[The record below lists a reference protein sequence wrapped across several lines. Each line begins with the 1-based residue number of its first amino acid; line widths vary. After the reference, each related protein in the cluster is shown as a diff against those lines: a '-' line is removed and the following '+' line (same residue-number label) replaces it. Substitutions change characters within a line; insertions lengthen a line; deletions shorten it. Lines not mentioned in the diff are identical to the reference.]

1 MGGAILQKSASSG
14 PLRAVEMATS
24 ILTRAIVIV
33 AWCALSASA
42 MAEDGPIDRDRSTG
56 VTVAPGARTWS
67 ADNYEQKQGLI
78 NETATARGKTCS
90 HFAFI
95 GWPSAA
101 GDIQEI
107 LATTRKNYETDGWSV
122 TQTQGEISTDT
133 IWTVRKDG
141 REAVILWGGVMGSTI
156 YLSCL
161 TAGSPASDPIQT
173 LLVGILLAIGLG
185 CLGAGLWLIQRVRSY
200 GVAST
205 TWPTTQ
211 GTITASDVV
220 PYRTQGA
227 RQFMA
232 KVAYGYAVNGK
243 SYTSDRIRFGAHAGA
258 KEKAEADAAKYTV
271 GTVVPVHYAPAQPQ
285 TSTLELG
292 ASGVSVVGVVLAG
305 VGAAALAVVAALLLF
320 VG

>member
-1 MGGAILQKSASSG
+1 MT
-14 PLRAVEMATS
+14 TS
-24 ILTRAIVIV
+24 TLTRAFAFI

-42 MAEDGPIDRDRSTG
+42 MAEDRPIDRDWRTG
-56 VTVAPGARTWS
+56 VIVAPGAKTWT
-67 ADNYEQKQGLI
+67 ADNYKQKQGLI
-78 NETATARGKTCS
+78 DETATARGKTCT
-90 HFAFI
+90 HYAFI

-173 LLVGILLAIGLG
+173 LFVGILLPIGLG
-185 CLGAGLWLIQRVRSY
+185 CLGAGVWLIRRQR
-200 GVAST
+200 
-205 TWPTTQ
+205 
-211 GTITASDVV
+211 
-220 PYRTQGA
+220 
-227 RQFMA
+227 
-232 KVAYGYAVNGK
+232 AYG
-243 SYTSDRIRFGAHAGA
+243 
-258 KEKAEADAAKYTV
+258 
-271 GTVVPVHYAPAQPQ
+271 
-285 TSTLELG
+285 
-292 ASGVSVVGVVLAG
+292 GVSVVGIVLAG
-305 VGAAALAVVAALLLF
+305 VVAAALTAIAVLLLF

>member
-1 MGGAILQKSASSG
+1 MT
-14 PLRAVEMATS
+14 TS
-24 ILTRAIVIV
+24 ILTRAIVCI

-42 MAEDGPIDRDRSTG
+42 MAEDRAIDRDWGTG
-56 VTVAPGARTWS
+56 VTVAPGAKTWT

-78 NETATARGKTCS
+78 NETATARGKTCT
-90 HFAFI
+90 HYALI

-173 LLVGILLAIGLG
+173 LFVGILLAIGLG
-185 CLGAGLWLIQRVRSY
+185 CLGAGLWLIQRQR
-200 GVAST
+200 
-205 TWPTTQ
+205 
-211 GTITASDVV
+211 
-220 PYRTQGA
+220 
-227 RQFMA
+227 
-232 KVAYGYAVNGK
+232 
-243 SYTSDRIRFGAHAGA
+243 AHG
-258 KEKAEADAAKYTV
+258 
-271 GTVVPVHYAPAQPQ
+271 
-285 TSTLELG
+285 
-292 ASGVSVVGVVLAG
+292 GVSVAGVVLAG
-305 VGAAALAVVAALLLF
+305 VGAAALTAIAALLLF